1 MPKVGDIE
9 DAAAGLSAA
18 ELEEGRKADSGVALD
33 LDALGISIFKRPNRP
48 EISGVQG
55 QIAAL
60 LDRKAGMKSKR
71 KYIYD
76 GLGYGLIAVN
86 GYPVFNDQDRFV
98 LLYSYLLLICTTAL
112 YIKVY
117 DYSQSIKG
125 GCEFLGDH
133 YTTYHEAL
141 KRAFEN
147 RLIKRVF
154 KDRKP
159 DFEMEE
165 EIDTIVY
172 VVSKTWSDLVNKYQ
186 INLNQINDFR
196 VVEITIN
203 IFCAM
208 MQILCTFKEK
218 HPDKTFVLGEDFLNA
233 LAFGFFAKMDGQIF
247 KTPLNI
253 FKLKN
258 PFTHYSF
265 SGKSPKIEDFILVG
279 IQVFR
284 DNQSMVKIVN
294 LETNEYEDIS
304 LDDLGFVE
312 VLRNNAS
319 SKRQAEHLLGTPILT
334 ETKLHNPE
342 LRAILAQGSNC
353 VLRKDGTDNWIRANI
368 LKTLRN
374 AALHLPIALT
384 IYNTPYADFADK
396 WLWILSGAASY
407 FFDFLRDRN
416 VQREGAIK
424 ASHKAMLT
432 TLSDMG
438 KAGRIVFQSSGA
450 ALDTDYLEV
459 VKITTALVF
468 CELGNRGKGFFKL
481 PSGHM
486 GYLYSTVFAC
496 TATELSKVELPDARR
511 VAFLSKQIA
520 DYIEGGIT
528 TNRFTTVLKC
538 GTRLESDL
546 SINTGGLRSAINTV
560 LMYGNQEEDVQDVRR
575 QHANVEKRR
584 RRRKKQHE
592 EVNPDIDVDVSY
604 HSANDTSL
612 GGR

>member
-1 MPKVGDIE
+1 MPKVDDIV

-18 ELEEGRKADSGVALD
+18 ALEEGRKADAGVALD
-33 LDALGISIFKRPNRP
+33 LEALGVSIFKRPNRP

-55 QIAAL
+55 QIASL
-60 LDRKAGMKSKR
+60 LDRKAGMKSRR

-76 GLGYGLIAVN
+76 GIGYGLIAVN

-112 YIKVY
+112 YIRVN
-117 DYSQSIKG
+117 DYSQSIKS

-147 RLIKRVF
+147 ELIKRVF
-154 KDRKP
+154 KDGKP
-159 DFEMEE
+159 DFEMKQ

-172 VVSKTWSDLVNKYQ
+172 VVSKTWSNLVNKYQ
-186 INLNQINDFR
+186 INLDQINDFR
-196 VVEITIN
+196 VVEISIN
-203 IFCAM
+203 MFCAM

-218 HPDKTFVLGEDFLNA
+218 HPNKTFELGEDFLNA
-233 LAFGFFAKMDGQIF
+233 LAFGFFTKMDGHIF
-247 KTPLNI
+247 KSPLNL

-258 PFTHYSF
+258 PFKHYSF
-265 SGKSPKIEDFILVG
+265 AGKSPKVEDFILVG

-284 DNQSMVKIVN
+284 DNQEMVKVVN
-294 LETNEYEDIS
+294 LETNEYEDVS

-312 VLRNNAS
+312 VLRNGAS

-334 ETKLHNPE
+334 ETKLQNPE
-342 LRAILAQGSNC
+342 LRALLAQGSNC
-353 VLRKDGTDNWIRANI
+353 VLRRDGTDNWIRANV

-374 AALHLPIALT
+374 AAIHLPIALT

-416 VQREGAIK
+416 LQRETAIK
-424 ASHKAMLT
+424 ASHKALFT
-432 TLSDMG
+432 SLSDMG
-438 KAGRIVFQSSGA
+438 KAGKIVFQSSGA
-450 ALDTDYLEV
+450 ALSTDFLEV
-459 VKITTALVF
+459 VKVSTSSVLH
-468 CELGNRGKGFFKL
+468 ELGCRKKGFFLL

-486 GYLYSTVFAC
+486 GYLYSTLFAC
-496 TATELSKVELPDARR
+496 IAIEVAKVELPDAKKI
-511 VAFLSKQIA
+511 VFLSKQVA

-546 SINTGGLRSAINTV
+546 SINVGGLRSIINTV
-560 LMYGNQEEDVQDVRR
+560 LMYGNQEEDAGDVRR
-575 QHANVEKRR
+575 QQGNAEKRQRR
-584 RRRKKQHE
+584 RRRHV
-592 EVNPDIDVDVSY
+592 EVVVDPDAGY
-604 HSANDTSL
+604 NSANEASV
-612 GGR
+612 G

>member
-9 DAAAGLSAA
+9 DAAAGLSSAA
-18 ELEEGRKADSGVALD
+18 LEEGRKADSGVALD
-33 LDALGISIFKRPNRP
+33 LEALGVSIFKRPNRP
-48 EISGVQG
+48 EITGIQMQLAG
-55 QIAAL
+55 L
-60 LDRKAGMKSKR
+60 LDRKAGTKSKR
-71 KYIYD
+71 RYIYD
-76 GLGYGLIAVN
+76 GIGYGLIAVN
-86 GYPVFNDQDRFV
+86 GYPVFNNQDRFV

-112 YIKVY
+112 YIKVN
-117 DYSQSIKG
+117 DYSQSIKS

-147 RLIKRVF
+147 KLIKRVF
-154 KDRKP
+154 KDDKP
-159 DFEMEE
+159 DFEMEQ

-172 VVSKTWSDLVNKYQ
+172 VVCKTWSNLINKYR

-196 VVEITIN
+196 VVEISVN

-208 MQILCTFKEK
+208 IQILCTFKEK
-218 HPDKTFVLGEDFLNA
+218 NPNKTFELGEDFLNA
-233 LAFGFFAKMDGQIF
+233 LAFGFFAKMDGLIF
-247 KTPLNI
+247 KSPVNI

-265 SGKSPKIEDFILVG
+265 TGKSPKTEDFILVG

-284 DNQSMVKIVN
+284 DNQGMAQIVN
-294 LETNEYEDIS
+294 LERNSYEDIS

-319 SKRQAEHLLGTPILT
+319 SKRQAENLLGTPVLT
-334 ETKLHNPE
+334 ETRLENPE
-342 LRAILAQGSNC
+342 LRRLLAAGSNC
-353 VLRKDGTDNWIRANI
+353 VLRRDGTDNWLRAI
-368 LKTLRN
+368 VLKVFRN

-384 IYNTPYADFADK
+384 IYDTHYADVADN

-416 VQREGAIK
+416 LQREGAIK

-432 TLSDMG
+432 SLSDMG
-438 KAGRIVFQSSGA
+438 KAGKIVFQSSGA
-450 ALDTDYLEV
+450 ALDTEYLEV
-459 VKITTALVF
+459 VKVTTASVF
-468 CELGNRGKGFFKL
+468 YELGQRNKGFFLL

-486 GYLYSTVFAC
+486 GYLYSTVFSC
-496 TATELSKVELPDARR
+496 TAVELGKVELPDAKRI
-511 VAFLSKQIA
+511 VFLSKQIA

-546 SINTGGLRSAINTV
+546 SINVGGLRSIINTV
-560 LMYGNQEEDVQDVRR
+560 LMYGNQEKDVQDVRR
-575 QHANVEKRR
+575 QQEHVESRRHRR
-584 RRRKKQHE
+584 RRRNE
-592 EVNPDIDVDVSY
+592 EVVVDPDVDAGY
-604 HSANDTSL
+604 HSANED
-612 GGR
+612 GIGRR